1 MKLTPLAGYVL
12 IEAIDEQETT
22 ASGLVMPEKAKEK
35 PAKGKVIRVGD
46 ELKPNECPYCK
57 INNSQSD
64 YMQDKFYP
72 HSHENPDRN
81 FINPGIKVGD
91 TVVFHR
97 WSGQDVKEGQKEY
110 KLVKFS
116 DLMGVYE

>member
-1 MKLTPLAGYVL
+1 MKLRPLAGYVL

-35 PAKGKVIRVGD
+35 PEKGKVIAVGLD
-46 ELKPNECPYCK
+46 LPHYEWGAFEGKLARLANEKCPV
-57 INNSQSD
+57 
-64 YMQDKFYP
+64 
-72 HSHENPDRN
+72 
-81 FINPGIKVGD
+81 KVGD
-91 TVVFHR
+91 TAIFHR

-116 DLMGVYE
+116 DLMGVYK